1 MKEEIVEKLIK
12 TLSKKFKRAELNLIF
27 NGSIEL
33 IVKMKNI
40 KFFVTKDI
48 IIILDEEGKEF
59 HIDPFF
65 IDNISFRN
73 NNIEFEMEGDYTIQ
87 LEN

>member
-12 TLSKKFKRAELNLIF
+12 TLSRKFKRTELNLIF
-27 NGSIEL
+27 NGAIEL

-48 IIILDEEGKEF
+48 IIIDDSGKEL
-59 HIDPFF
+59 HIETFY
-65 IDNISFRN
+65 IDNIEFRN
-73 NNIEFEMEGDYTIQ
+73 NNVKFEMEGDYTIQ

>member
-12 TLSKKFKRAELNLIF
+12 TLSRKLKRTELNLIF

-33 IVKMKNI
+33 IIKMKNI

-48 IIILDEEGKEF
+48 IIILDESGKEL
-59 HIDPFF
+59 HIEPSY
-65 IDNISFRN
+65 IDNIEFRN
-73 NNIEFEMEGDYTIQ
+73 NNIKFEMEGDYTIQ

>member
-1 MKEEIVEKLIK
+1 MKKEVVEKLIK
-12 TLSKKFKRAELNLIF
+12 TLSKKFKRTELNLIF
-27 NGSIEL
+27 NGAIEL

-48 IIILDEEGKEF
+48 IIIIDEEGKEL
-59 HIDPFF
+59 HIEPFY
-65 IDNISFRN
+65 IDNIEFKN
-73 NNIEFEMEGDYTIQ
+73 NNIKFEMEGDFTIQ